1 MAVKQVSIFLENET
15 GRLADLT
22 QILAEN
28 GVDLNAVTIAETGE
42 YGILRC
48 IVQNHPLDPI

>member
-1 MAVKQVSIFLENET
+1 MAVRQLSIFLENET

-22 QILAEN
+22 EILAEN
-28 GVDLNAVTIAETGE
+28 GIDLNAVTIAETGE

-48 IVQNHPLDPI
+48 IVQNPEVL

>member
-22 QILAEN
+22 QILSGQSAS
-28 GVDLNAVTIAETGE
+28 LT
-42 YGILRC
+42 
-48 IVQNHPLDPI
+48 